1 MISWRPG
8 LRIDNAAGTVNPTS
22 LGYQYTIQTTTQIA
36 AKVVEQIFYEV
47 PFEDFVNVEVGFGAW
62 MENIKINT
70 VFQLAGSF
78 FNGLMSLNQG
88 SSKLP
93 IVNVG
98 LSPVTSAIDTWTSGY
113 TYTIAEVN
121 KALASNNWDVVEDKM
136 RALKKMW
143 DLGLQQVAFLGNPQD
158 QTNFPGLLTQTGAT
172 VNTSIITQFIS
183 SYSPG
188 QFAAFVA
195 NIIATYFPNT
205 NYTRMPNRFVIPY
218 ADWNGLMT
226 PVSSQFPN
234 VDMLSYLENAFK
246 RVTGRQDF
254 KIMPVAYCDTANN
267 GAEIGHYRY
276 ALYNKDPDTIRMY
289 IPVDFM
295 LNPAGTGNNWQWEGV
310 ACGQFGSPVLIRPNE
325 LMYFDHS

>member
-1 MISWRPG
+1 MITWKPG
-8 LRIDNAAGTVNPTS
+8 LRIDNSAGTINPTS

-47 PFEDFVNVEVGFGAW
+47 PFEDFVPTEVGFGAW

-70 VFQLAGSF
+70 VFQLAGNF
-78 FNGLMSLNQG
+78 FNGLASLNQG
-88 SSKLP
+88 GSKLP
-93 IVNVG
+93 VVNVG
-98 LSPVTSAIDTWTSGY
+98 LAPVTAAIDTWSSGY
-113 TYTIAEVN
+113 TYTIPEIN

-158 QTNFPGLLTQTGAT
+158 QTNFPGLLTSSLVTI
-172 VNTSIITQFIS
+172 NTAVITQLINTMS
-183 SYSPG
+183 ST

-195 NIIATYFPNT
+195 TIIATYFANT

-226 PVSSQFPN
+226 PVSAQFPN
-234 VDMLSYLENAFK
+234 VDQLTYLENAFK
-246 RVTGRQDF
+246 RVTGRADF
-254 KIMPVAYCDTANN
+254 KILPLAYCDTPNN

-276 ALYNKDPDTIRMY
+276 ALYNKDPDTVRMY
-289 IPVDFM
+289 IPVDFL

-310 ACGQFGSPVLIRPNE
+310 AAGQFTSPVVIRPAE
-325 LMYFDHS
+325 IMYFDHS

>member
-1 MISWRPG
+1 MITWKPG
-8 LRIDNAAGTVNPTS
+8 MHVDNSAGTINPTS

-47 PFEDFVNVEVGFGAW
+47 PFEDFVPVEVGFGAW

-70 VFQLAGSF
+70 TFQLGGNF

-98 LSPVTSAIDTWTSGY
+98 LSPVTAAIDSWSTGY
-113 TYTIAEVN
+113 TYTIPEVN

-158 QTNFPGLLTQTGAT
+158 QTNFPGLLTQSGAT
-172 VNTSIITQFIS
+172 IDTTTIPQLINLMS
-183 SYSPG
+183 ST

-195 NIIATYFPNT
+195 KIIAVYFANT

-226 PVSSQFPN
+226 PVSAQFPT
-234 VDMLSYLENAFK
+234 VDQLTYLENAFK
-246 RVTGRQDF
+246 RVTGRPDF
-254 KIMPVAYCDTANN
+254 KILPLAYCDSANN
-267 GAEIGHYRY
+267 AAEIGHYRY
-276 ALYNKDPDTIRMY
+276 ALYNKDPDTVRMF
-289 IPVDFM
+289 IPVDFL

-310 ACGQFGSPVLIRPNE
+310 AAGTFTSPVLIRPAE